1 MNNMKKNYFKYL
13 YLAFIGLTLLRC
25 NKSDFLNAKPDQ
37 SQVVPTTIPELQA
50 LLDNDLVM
58 NGTGNIGIVP
68 GFGEIGADNYY
79 VTDDLLTAYIDPLE
93 KNAYR
98 WQKDLYAGEEIKD
111 WDFP

>member
-1 MNNMKKNYFKYL
+1 MNNMKTIDLKYV
-13 YLAFIGLTLLRC
+13 YLACVGLVLMGC
-25 NKSDFLNAKPDQ
+25 KKSDFLNAKPDQ
-37 SQVVPTTIPELQA
+37 SQVVPTTVPELQA

-58 NGTGNIGIVP
+58 NGAGNIGIIP

-98 WQKDLYAGEEIKD
+98 WQKNLYANEEIID
-111 WDFP
+111 WD